1 MKCLPRLTFPVP
13 LQRGAN
19 NNNMDIGLKPTS
31 SSLKNQ
37 ARVVTAI
44 LNSIPSPIAI
54 WSGDRRWWTLNSAA
68 TRLTGFSGQDFH
80 QNPTLWIEHVHPQDR
95 ANLLAAWERLRDGE
109 KEVSCEYRFFP
120 NKSQSEIWLRDVSD
134 SCPVLGEKAR
144 AICSAFTHLSGLDG
158 RKQTYSEEGKPRYP
172 GEKLIREL
180 THAIQN
186 SLQTIMSQIEILDL
200 PATAPSEYCVI
211 VNKVDEIG
219 RFLSEANE
227 YFSPVRAPFSVVN
240 PLVVLRDLKRQ
251 AGKSLADQGIRVS
264 MVCKDSLPDVFVDPQ
279 EFRNAVRQVIDFS
292 LVLLPKGGEVV
303 LAAGQ
308 KTINGKKFIELSVA
322 CISGSSLTCEEEDV
336 FQPFV
341 RVNGQRVGLSMA
353 IAQEILRRQH
363 GEINFR
369 KESGNRGVFTI
380 LMEEAAH

>member
-1 MKCLPRLTFPVP
+1 
-13 LQRGAN
+13 
-19 NNNMDIGLKPTS
+19 MDIGLKPTS
-31 SSLKNQ
+31 SSLKIQ

-54 WSGDRRWWTLNSAA
+54 WGGDRRWWTLNSAA

-80 QNPTLWIEHVHPQDR
+80 RNPTLWIEHVYSQDR
-95 ANLLAAWERLRDGE
+95 ASLLAAWDRLRDGE
-109 KEVSCEYRFFP
+109 KKVSCEYRFFP
-120 NKSQSEIWLRDVSD
+120 KKSQSEIWLREVCEAWPD
-134 SCPVLGEKAR
+134 LGDATG
-144 AICSAFTHLSGLDG
+144 AICSAYTDLSGSDG
-158 RKQTYSEEGKPRYP
+158 RKQTYYEEGKPRHP
-172 GEKLIREL
+172 AKKLIREL

-200 PATAPSEYCVI
+200 PATAPSEYHVI

-219 RFLSEANE
+219 KFLSEANE
-227 YFSPVRAPFSVVN
+227 YFSPVRTPFSVVD

-279 EFRNAVRQVIDFS
+279 EFRNAVRQIIDFS
-292 LVLLPKGGEVV
+292 LVLLPNGGEVV
-303 LAAGQ
+303 LDAGQ
-308 KTINGKKFIELSVA
+308 KTINGKKFIELSVT

-341 RVNGQRVGLSMA
+341 RVNDQRVGLSMA

-369 KESGNRGVFTI
+369 KESENRGVFTI
-380 LMEEAAH
+380 LMEEASH

>member
-1 MKCLPRLTFPVP
+1 
-13 LQRGAN
+13 
-19 NNNMDIGLKPTS
+19 MDIGLKPTS
-31 SSLKNQ
+31 SSLKIQ

-54 WSGDRRWWTLNSAA
+54 WGGDRRWWTLNSAA

-80 QNPTLWIEHVHPQDR
+80 RNPTLWIEHVYSQDR
-95 ANLLAAWERLRDGE
+95 ASLLAAWDRLRDGE
-109 KEVSCEYRFFP
+109 KKVSCEYRFFP
-120 NKSQSEIWLRDVSD
+120 KKSQSEIWLREVCEAWPD
-134 SCPVLGEKAR
+134 LGDATG
-144 AICSAFTHLSGLDG
+144 AICSAYTDLSGSDG
-158 RKQTYSEEGKPRYP
+158 RKQTYYEEGKPRHP
-172 GEKLIREL
+172 AKKLIREL

-200 PATAPSEYCVI
+200 PATAPSEYHVI

-219 RFLSEANE
+219 KFLSEANE
-227 YFSPVRAPFSVVN
+227 YFSPVRTPFSVVD

-279 EFRNAVRQVIDFS
+279 EFRNAVRQIIDFS
-292 LVLLPKGGEVV
+292 LVLLPNGGEVV
-303 LAAGQ
+303 LDAGQ
-308 KTINGKKFIELSVA
+308 KTINGKKFIELSVT

-341 RVNGQRVGLSMA
+341 RVNDQRVGLSMA
-353 IAQEILRRQH
+353 IAQEILRRQRGH
-363 GEINFR
+363 IIFR
-369 KESGNRGVFTI
+369 KENENRGVFTI
-380 LMEEAAH
+380 LMEEASH

>member
-1 MKCLPRLTFPVP
+1 
-13 LQRGAN
+13 
-19 NNNMDIGLKPTS
+19 MDIGLKPTS
-31 SSLKNQ
+31 SSLKIQ

-54 WSGDRRWWTLNSAA
+54 WGGDRRWWTLNSAA

-80 QNPTLWIEHVHPQDR
+80 RNPTLWIEHVYSQDR
-95 ANLLAAWERLRDGE
+95 ASLLAAWDRLRDGE
-109 KEVSCEYRFFP
+109 KKVSCEYRFFP
-120 NKSQSEIWLRDVSD
+120 KKSQSEIWLREVCEAWPD
-134 SCPVLGEKAR
+134 LGDATG
-144 AICSAFTHLSGLDG
+144 AICSAYTDLSGSDG
-158 RKQTYSEEGKPRYP
+158 RKQTYYEEGKPRHP
-172 GEKLIREL
+172 AKKLIREL

-200 PATAPSEYCVI
+200 PATAPSEYHVI

-219 RFLSEANE
+219 KFLSEANE
-227 YFSPVRAPFSVVN
+227 YFSPVRTPFSVVD

-279 EFRNAVRQVIDFS
+279 EFRNAVRQIIDFS
-292 LVLLPKGGEVV
+292 LVLLPNGGEVF
-303 LAAGQ
+303 LDAGQ
-308 KTINGKKFIELSVA
+308 KTINGKKFIELSVT

-341 RVNGQRVGLSMA
+341 RVNDQRVGLSMA

-369 KESGNRGVFTI
+369 KESENRGVFTI
-380 LMEEAAH
+380 LMEEASH

>member
-1 MKCLPRLTFPVP
+1 MDMGLT
-13 LQRGAN
+13 
-19 NNNMDIGLKPTS
+19 PTS
-31 SSLKNQ
+31 SSLKIQ
-37 ARVVTAI
+37 ARAVTAI

-80 QNPTLWIEHVHPQDR
+80 RNPTLWIEHVHPQDR

-120 NKSQSEIWLRDVSD
+120 NKSQSEIWLKDVSD
-134 SCPVLGEKAR
+134 SCPVLGEATG
-144 AICSAFTHLSGLDG
+144 AICSAYTHLSDLDG
-158 RKQTYSEEGKPRYP
+158 RKQTYCEEAKPRHSA
-172 GEKLIREL
+172 EKIIREL

-200 PATAPSEYCVI
+200 PTAAPSEYHVI

-227 YFSPVRAPFSVVN
+227 YFSPVRTPFSVVD
-240 PLVVLRDLKRQ
+240 PLVVLTDLKRQ
-251 AGKSLADQGIRVS
+251 AGKNLADHGIRVS
-264 MVCKDSLPDVFVDPQ
+264 MLCKDTLPEVFVDPI
-279 EFRNAVRQVIDFS
+279 EFRNAVRQVINFS
-292 LVLLPKGGEVV
+292 LVLLPNGGDV
-303 LAAGQ
+303 LLDAGQ
-308 KTINGKKFIELSVA
+308 KTINGKKFIELCVTS
-322 CISGSSLTCEEEDV
+322 ISGSSLACEEKDV

-341 RVNGQRVGLSMA
+341 RVNDQRVGLSMA
-353 IAQEILRRQH
+353 IAQDILRRQH

-369 KESGNRGVFTI
+369 KESQHRGVFTI
-380 LMEEAAH
+380 LMEVTSH